1 MAKRPVS
8 ITQVADAAG
17 VSTATVSNVF
27 SGKKPVNE
35 ELAARVRDVAKR
47 LGYRVNRAASNLR
60 SGQSRVVTVMV
71 PDLSDPF
78 FTSLV
83 TEIEE
88 HAQRDGYQ
96 IIVANTKD
104 DIETE
109 RGRVS
114 ALLSWQPDGMIVVP
128 TSDEIPEQL
137 LEVKDEVPIV
147 ITDRGIQTKSFDV
160 VRVDNAAA
168 GRMVAS
174 HLLEFGHRRILVVA
188 SDMQISGVHDR
199 CNGAIERIKAA
210 GAEIDLVEVGPV
222 PDRASAH
229 LARWLVKNP
238 MPTAIFAV
246 TDMTTLAT
254 LTCLADLKAEVG
266 YDVSVVGYDDYPW
279 MVARRTPITAVRQ
292 PVEQIAEA
300 VWALLLRRM
309 NGDTAEVEVAPL
321 ACELRVRASS
331 QPVEATTE
339 ARDRR
344 GRTASEAK

>member
-8 ITQVADAAG
+8 IKQVADAAG

-27 SGKKPVNE
+27 SGKKPVNDD
-35 ELAARVRDVAKR
+35 LASRVRSVAKQ

-71 PDLSDPF
+71 PDLSDPY

-88 HAQRDGYQ
+88 QAQRDGYQ

-104 DIETE
+104 DVETE

-128 TSDEIPEQL
+128 TSDDIPEQL
-137 LEVKDEVPIV
+137 LTVKDEVPIV
-147 ITDRGIQTKSFDV
+147 ITDRGIETTDFDV
-160 VRVDNAAA
+160 IRVDNAAA
-168 GRMVAS
+168 GEMVAS

-188 SDMQISGVHDR
+188 SDMQISGVRDR
-199 CNGAIERIKAA
+199 CNGALDRITAV
-210 GAEIDLVEVGPV
+210 GAESDLVEVGPV
-222 PDRASAH
+222 PDRAAAH

-254 LTCLADLKAEVG
+254 LTCLAELKAEVG
-266 YDVSVVGYDDYPW
+266 HDVSVVGYDDYPW

-300 VWALLLRRM
+300 AWSLLLRRM
-309 NGDTAEVEVAPL
+309 NGDTTEIEGAPL
-321 ACELRVRASS
+321 PCELRVRASS
-331 QPVEATTE
+331 QSIETTNE
-339 ARDRR
+339 ARGRL
-344 GRTASEAK
+344 GRTASEVK